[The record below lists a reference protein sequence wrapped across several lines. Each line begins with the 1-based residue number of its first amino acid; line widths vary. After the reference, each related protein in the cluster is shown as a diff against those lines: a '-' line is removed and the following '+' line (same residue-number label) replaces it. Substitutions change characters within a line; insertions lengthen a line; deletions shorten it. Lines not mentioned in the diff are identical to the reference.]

1 MGLPHCGDIYVCEA
15 LRGGAGGGGEVR
27 EKEGRG
33 WIPAHSCI
41 IPDFCFPDPEMGF
54 EPIKSMVSRG
64 LSPENAE
71 EKYGYVQCLASTAHL
86 IMIQYAMT
94 KTAMSE
100 SSGCGKLSCL
110 WRGAI
115 LAIVL

>member
-1 MGLPHCGDIYVCEA
+1 
-15 LRGGAGGGGEVR
+15 
-27 EKEGRG
+27 
-33 WIPAHSCI
+33 
-41 IPDFCFPDPEMGF
+41 
-54 EPIKSMVSRG
+54 MVLRG

-71 EKYGYVQCLASTAHL
+71 EKYSYVQCLASTAQL

-94 KTAMSE
+94 KAEMSE

-115 LAIVL
+115 LAIVFEHLQ

>member
-1 MGLPHCGDIYVCEA
+1 M
-15 LRGGAGGGGEVR
+15 R
-27 EKEGRG
+27 EKGGHRQ
-33 WIPAHSCI
+33 IPALSSS
-41 IPDFCFPDPEMGF
+41 IPDFCFLTPEMRF

-71 EKYGYVQCLASTAHL
+71 EKYSYVQCLAFTAQL

-94 KTAMSE
+94 KTEMSE